1 MNIDQKKSFES
12 ENLAALLFGAWV
24 LVVPLIGGT
33 IENYRGA
40 NVYIWNFEFVG
51 LAVVFFS
58 ILAIKRMFAWA
69 ERLNIIAG
77 VWLLLSP
84 LFLIYFNLSE
94 FYFWNSVIC
103 GGLIAFF
110 SALTLPFTDNVIYH
124 IHKRTKEDESNSI
137 SVLNPRRLRHHPI

>member
-1 MNIDQKKSFES
+1 MKIDQKKSFES
-12 ENLAALLFGAWV
+12 ENLITLLFGAWI
-24 LVVPLIGGT
+24 LVAPLLGGT

-51 LAVVFFS
+51 LSVIFLS
-58 ILAIKRMFAWA
+58 IMAIKRWAAWA
-69 ERLNIIAG
+69 EILNIVAG

-103 GGLIAFF
+103 GSVIAFF
-110 SALTLPFTDNVIYH
+110 STLATPFAENVHYH
-124 IHKRTKEDESNSI
+124 IHKKTKEDERKSI
-137 SVLNPRRLRHHPI
+137 SILNENRLHHHKI